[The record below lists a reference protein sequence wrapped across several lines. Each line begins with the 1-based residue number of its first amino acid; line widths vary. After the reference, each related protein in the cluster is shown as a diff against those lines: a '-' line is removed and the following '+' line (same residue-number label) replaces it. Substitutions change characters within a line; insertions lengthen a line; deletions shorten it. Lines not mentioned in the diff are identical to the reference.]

1 MLGKIYKN
9 KEGLMKKTLVFV
21 LVFML
26 AFLGCSEF
34 HKAPSLLPN
43 NSDVK
48 DTAQAKPSEHYTVG
62 DALHFAVSSYFTLQK
77 AATKTGL
84 IIVGSVFGIVLITSC
99 CIGLCERLNQ

>member
-62 DALHFAVSSYFTLQK
+62 DALHFAVSSYFSFQK
-77 AATKTGL
+77 VVIYASLSLIGIAAGLGL
-84 IIVGSVFGIVLITSC
+84 IASC
-99 CIGLCERLNQ
+99 CDYLNQ